1 MNIKKIVY
9 LILLSVLLVPLNGC
23 LVAYE
28 AAMLGSLAGK
38 AIGGMEKKSVNAA
51 VSPGVTKEQLGQIK
65 RVALIFGEDN
75 STIEP
80 LNSGDL
86 TDIMADNMTIEMMK
100 LGYECVE
107 KGKLKKCLEDQSL
120 KINGTLNLEDA
131 IKAGKNLGVQAII
144 TGNVASSSSFQSS
157 TGLISSKVTSGV
169 QVKSATLKII
179 EPEKGDTLMVVSINY
194 KHGQNVDKAAKSM
207 AEVIKEKLE
216 NPFGKEAK
224 K

>member
-9 LILLSVLLVPLNGC
+9 LILLSLLLVPLYGC

-28 AAMLGSLAGK
+28 AAMLGSLAGD

-65 RVALIFGEDN
+65 RVSLIFGEDN
-75 STIEP
+75 STIES
-80 LNSGDL
+80 LNSGGL
-86 TDIMADNMTIEMMK
+86 TDIMADNMVIEMMK

-107 KGKLKKCLEDQSL
+107 KEKLKKSLEDQGI
-120 KINGTLNLEDA
+120 KINGMLDLENA
-131 IKAGKNLGVQAII
+131 IRAGKNLGVHAII
-144 TGNVASSSSFQSS
+144 TGNVASSSSFKGSA
-157 TGLISSKVTSGV
+157 GLMSSKVTSGV
-169 QVKSATLKII
+169 QVKSASLKII
-179 EPEKGDTLMVVSINY
+179 EPEKGETLMVVSINY

-207 AEVIKEKLE
+207 AKVIKEKLE
-216 NPFGKEAK
+216 DPFGKEAK

>member
-9 LILLSVLLVPLNGC
+9 LILLSSLLVPLCGC

-28 AAMLGSLAGK
+28 AAMLGNLASD

-51 VSPGVTKEQLGQIK
+51 VSPGVTKGQLEQIK
-65 RVALIFGEDN
+65 RVAFIFGDN
-75 STIEP
+75 NPTAEA
-80 LNSGDL
+80 LNSGGL
-86 TDIMADNMTIEMMK
+86 TDIMADNMAIEMMK

-107 KGKLKKCLEDQSL
+107 KEKLKKSLEDQGL
-120 KINGTLNLEDA
+120 KINGALDLENA
-131 IKAGKNLGVQAII
+131 IKAGKNLGVHAII
-144 TGNVASSSSFQSS
+144 TGNVTSSASYKSSA
-157 TGLISSKVTSGV
+157 GLISSKVTSGV
-169 QVKSATLKII
+169 QVQSATLKII
-179 EPEKGDTLMVVSINY
+179 GPETGDTFMVVSINY

-207 AEVIKEKLE
+207 AQIIKDKLE